1 MIHEEVGAELRAIV
15 ARTFGIEPATVSDK
29 TTAEDV
35 DGWNSLA
42 HATLVMRVERIF
54 NVDLDRSA
62 AFAAQDL
69 GALADLIVTSL
80 QARDAHLVP

>member
-1 MIHEEVGAELRAIV
+1 MTREEIGAELRAIV
-15 ARTFGIEPATVSDK
+15 ARSFGIDPATVSNT

-62 AFAAQDL
+62 AFGAQDL
-69 GALADLIVTSL
+69 GALSDLIVSSL
-80 QARDAHLVP
+80 QARDDQLHP

>member
-1 MIHEEVGAELRAIV
+1 MTHEEVGAEVRAIV
-15 ARTFGIEPATVSDK
+15 ARSFGIDAATVSAA

-42 HATLVMRVERIF
+42 HATLVMRLERIF

-62 AFAAQDL
+62 AFGAQDL
-69 GALADLIVTSL
+69 GALSDLIVTSL
-80 QARDAHLVP
+80 EARDAQLDP